1 MAARPTLSTHRLKLR
16 PFELSDVDEV
26 VRLAGAREVADTT
39 LHIPHPYSLNDAVD
53 WIASQEIAFDRG
65 DADNFALERRSDG
78 QLLGALGLHFNRDHG
93 YAEMG
98 YWIGVPFWNQGYC
111 TEACSRVLKFAFEK
125 LKLNRVQARHFSRNP
140 ASGRV
145 MQKMGMQ
152 REGILRQAVKKWDRF
167 EDLELYSILKSE
179 WEARR

>member
-1 MAARPTLSTHRLKLR
+1 
-16 PFELSDVDEV
+16 
-26 VRLAGAREVADTT
+26 
-39 LHIPHPYSLNDAVD
+39 
-53 WIASQEIAFDRG
+53 
-65 DADNFALERRSDG
+65 
-78 QLLGALGLHFNRDHG
+78 
-93 YAEMG
+93 
-98 YWIGVPFWNQGYC
+98 
-111 TEACSRVLKFAFEK
+111 LKFAFEK